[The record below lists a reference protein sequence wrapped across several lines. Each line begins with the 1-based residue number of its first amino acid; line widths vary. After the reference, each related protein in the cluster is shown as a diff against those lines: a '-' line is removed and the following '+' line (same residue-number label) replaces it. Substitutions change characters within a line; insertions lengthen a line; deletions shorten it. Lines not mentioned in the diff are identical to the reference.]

1 MEMTLNAIE
10 VRVLG
15 CLAEK
20 EMTTPEYYPLSLN
33 ALTNACNQKTNREP
47 VMSLDETD
55 IVRALDRLRQLGLA
69 TQSAEGS
76 RVPKYGHNLPG
87 KFRLEPEELAV
98 LTELL
103 LRGAQTVGEL
113 RARADRMHPFAD
125 LAAVEEVLEELMGKE
140 PPLAARLPRQPGRK
154 EHRYT
159 HLLAGEPEVEEAV
172 PVATPEAA
180 TLRVRAENERIAAL
194 EVEMAALREEFEK
207 LKQEMTEFK
216 AQFE

>member
-87 KFRLEPEELAV
+87 KFHLEPEELAV

-159 HLLAGEPEVEEAV
+159 HLLAGEPEVQEAV
-172 PVATPEAA
+172 AVATPETA

-194 EVEMAALREEFEK
+194 EEEMADLRKEFEK

>member
-103 LRGAQTVGEL
+103 LRGPQTVGEL

-140 PPLAARLPRQPGRK
+140 PPLSARLPRQPGRK

-194 EVEMAALREEFEK
+194 EEEMAIMRKEFED
-207 LKQEMTEFK
+207 LRQEMAEFK

>member
-47 VMSLDETD
+47 VMTLDETEV
-55 IVRALDRLRQLGLA
+55 VRALDRLRQLGLA

-87 KFRLEPEELAV
+87 KFHLEPEELAV

-103 LRGAQTVGEL
+103 LRGPQTVGEL
-113 RARADRMHPFAD
+113 RARADRMHSFAD
-125 LAAVEEVLEELMGKE
+125 LAAVEEVLDELMGKE

-159 HLLAGEPEVEEAV
+159 HLLAGEPDVEETA
-172 PVATPEAA
+172 PAATPEAA

-194 EVEMAALREEFEK
+194 EEEMAALRAEFAK
-207 LKQEMTEFK
+207 LKEEMAEFK

>member
-1 MEMTLNAIE
+1 MEMTLSPIE
-10 VRVLG
+10 ARVLG
-15 CLAEK
+15 SLAEK

-47 VMSLDETD
+47 VMTLDETD
-55 IVRALDRLRQLGLA
+55 VVRALDRLRQLGLA

-103 LRGAQTVGEL
+103 LRGPQTVGEL

-125 LAAVEEVLEELMGKE
+125 LAAVEEVLDELMEKE
-140 PPLAARLPRQPGRK
+140 PPLAVRLPRQPGRK
-154 EHRYT
+154 EHRYA
-159 HLLAGEPEVEEAV
+159 HLLAGEADVEESA
-172 PVATPEAA
+172 PATPESA

-194 EVEMAALREEFEK
+194 EGEMADLRAEFEG
-207 LKQEMTEFK
+207 LKREMAEFK
-216 AQFE
+216 SQFE

>member
-159 HLLAGEPEVEEAV
+159 HLLTGEPEVEEAV
-172 PVATPEAA
+172 SVATPEAA

-194 EVEMAALREEFEK
+194 EEEMAALRVQFED
-207 LKQEMTEFK
+207 LKREMVAFK